1 MGHSSGNSCYVT
13 VQMLLA
19 HLHLAWHFFISLTLF
34 LPCFLRM
41 QSVSI
46 YLYCLLQTL
55 RSQSTGHVKCLT
67 YSPMVCLFFPCMLE
81 GVKRHC
87 TPFPHLLC
95 QRLGISR
102 VSKPSFPINSVFTHL
117 HILHG
122 TNHKFDIDVSEYE
135 TGSPSLY
142 YTAHFLIL
150 DSSVDRKLWTQYNYD
165 IGTHTSPEWAASTIH
180 NNKSV
185 QSNNK
190 CLCLYLWYNSY
201 TRLDYR
207 HIYRFSCMHINVTL
221 HAVFGIWGL
230 ILLLLL
236 V

>member
-95 QRLGISR
+95 QRLGISWDYC
-102 VSKPSFPINSVFTHL
+102 VHFAATGGVALVGCPNLLSLLIQYL
-117 HILHG
+117 HSTSHAHSPQTWLIIHVIIL
-122 TNHKFDIDVSEYE
+122 K
-135 TGSPSLY
+135 
-142 YTAHFLIL
+142 
-150 DSSVDRKLWTQYNYD
+150 
-165 IGTHTSPEWAASTIH
+165 
-180 NNKSV
+180 
-185 QSNNK
+185 
-190 CLCLYLWYNSY
+190 
-201 TRLDYR
+201 
-207 HIYRFSCMHINVTL
+207 
-221 HAVFGIWGL
+221 
-230 ILLLLL
+230 
-236 V
+236 